1 MEFRIL
7 GPVEVVDDGRS
18 LPLGGSRQ
26 RALLTALILRMNE
39 VVPTDRLL
47 EEVWADDP
55 PASGVRVVQVYVSE
69 LRKVLGPE
77 TIQTRAPGYMLV
89 GEPSSLD
96 LHRFASLVDG
106 ARTAGPVRAAADL
119 REALALWRGEPL
131 ADFAYDSFAQGEIA
145 RLEEL
150 RLGALGARIDA
161 DLRIGRHAEVVSELE
176 ALVGEP
182 PLREDLQGQLMLAL
196 YRSGRQAEALQAYQK
211 ARAGLVDDLGI
222 EPGRPLRELE
232 KAILQQ
238 DPSLDIAVIEDAVP
252 PDGRG
257 AFVGRTGELDLLL
270 EGLARTIA

>member
-119 REALALWRGEPL
+119 REALALWRG
-131 ADFAYDSFAQGEIA
+131 
-145 RLEEL
+145 
-150 RLGALGARIDA
+150 GARA
-161 DLRIGRHAEVVSELE
+161 DIPHHPFPPGGGVPAAAGRR
-176 ALVGEP
+176 GP
-182 PLREDLQGQLMLAL
+182 
-196 YRSGRQAEALQAYQK
+196 
-211 ARAGLVDDLGI
+211 LGI
-222 EPGRPLRELE
+222 PN
-232 KAILQQ
+232 
-238 DPSLDIAVIEDAVP
+238 
-252 PDGRG
+252 
-257 AFVGRTGELDLLL
+257 
-270 EGLARTIA
+270 